1 MYHPEFRGS
10 FSVKSVLPALV
21 DLSYEDLAVADG
33 DTAITMFAQ
42 MARGEIP
49 AKQIEKVRHNLR
61 EYCKRD
67 TFAMVQIHD
76 YLQGAHL
83 MSCHSCCRIPTAGTT
98 DRQP

>member
-1 MYHPEFRGS
+1 
-10 FSVKSVLPALV
+10 
-21 DLSYEDLAVADG
+21 
-33 DTAITMFAQ
+33 MFAR

-76 YLQGAHL
+76 HLQAH
-83 MSCHSCCRIPTAGTT
+83 T
-98 DRQP
+98 